1 MLRAGEWLSIAVLG
15 LVVLFIFNSIAFFT
29 FLIGPEG
36 TGPTTT
42 VEPSTAYLQFIFMSL
57 APAIGLSFFTNVL
70 SEGSR
75 LSSLLVLVSGIC
87 LIFGM
92 IYITTLIPMITE
104 IDLPSWV
111 IYAPWVFAGFGIIMV
126 AMGYINYRKRVYVS
140 TKNKEI

>member
-29 FLIGPEG
+29 FLIGPQG

-111 IYAPWVFAGFGIIMV
+111 IYAPWVFSGFGIIMV
-126 AMGYINYRKRVYVS
+126 AMGYINYRKRVYIS

>member
-15 LVVLFIFNSIAFFT
+15 LVVLFIINSIAFFN

-42 VEPSTAYLQFIFMSL
+42 VEPSTAYLQFIFISL

-111 IYAPWVFAGFGIIMV
+111 IYAPWVFSIFGIIMV
-126 AMGYINYRKRVYVS
+126 SMGYINYRKRMYMS
-140 TKNKEI
+140 TKNSEI

>member
-15 LVVLFIFNSIAFFT
+15 LVVLFIINSIAFFN
-29 FLIGPEG
+29 FLIGPER

-42 VEPSTAYLQFIFMSL
+42 VEPSTAYLQFIFISL

-111 IYAPWVFAGFGIIMV
+111 IYAPWVFSIFGIIMV
-126 AMGYINYRKRVYVS
+126 SMGYINYRKRMYMS
-140 TKNKEI
+140 TKNSEI

>member
-29 FLIGPEG
+29 FLIGPQG

-111 IYAPWVFAGFGIIMV
+111 IYAPWVFSGFGIIMV
-126 AMGYINYRKRVYVS
+126 ATGYINYRKRVYIS
-140 TKNKEI
+140 TKNKES

>member
-1 MLRAGEWLSIAVLG
+1 MFRAGEWLSIAVLG

-36 TGPTTT
+36 SGPTTT
-42 VEPSTAYLQFIFMSL
+42 VEPSTAYLQFIFISL

-75 LSSLLVLVSGIC
+75 LSALMVLASGIC
-87 LIFGM
+87 LVLGM

-104 IDLPSWV
+104 IDLPPWV
-111 IYAPWVFAGFGIIMV
+111 VYAPWIFSIFGILMV
-126 AMGYINYRKRVYVS
+126 AMGYINYRKRPYMS
-140 TKNKEI
+140 TKNNEA

>member
-15 LVVLFIFNSIAFFT
+15 LVVLFIFNSIAFFN

-42 VEPSTAYLQFIFMSL
+42 VEPSTAYLQFIFISL

-87 LIFGM
+87 LIFWM
-92 IYITTLIPMITE
+92 IYISTLITMITE

-111 IYAPWVFAGFGIIMV
+111 IYAPWVFSIFGIIMV
-126 AMGYINYRKRVYVS
+126 SMGYINYRKRMYMS
-140 TKNKEI
+140 TKNSEI

>member
-15 LVVLFIFNSIAFFT
+15 LVVLFICNSIAFFN

-42 VEPSTAYLQFIFMSL
+42 VEPSTAYLQFIFISL

-111 IYAPWVFAGFGIIMV
+111 IYAPWVFSIFGIIMV
-126 AMGYINYRKRVYVS
+126 SMGYINYRKRMYMS
-140 TKNKEI
+140 TKNSEI

>member
-1 MLRAGEWLSIAVLG
+1 MFRAGEWLSIAVLG

-29 FLIGPEG
+29 FLIGPAG

-42 VEPSTAYLQFIFMSL
+42 VEPSTAFLQFIFISL
-57 APAIGLSFFTNVL
+57 APAVGLSFFTNVL

-75 LSSLLVLVSGIC
+75 LSSLLVLASGIC

-104 IDLPSWV
+104 IDMPSWV
-111 IYAPWVFAGFGIIMV
+111 TYAPWVFSIFGILMV
-126 AMGYINYRKRVYVS
+126 ALGYINYRKTMYMS
-140 TKNKEI
+140 TRNSEI

>member
-1 MLRAGEWLSIAVLG
+1 MFRAGEWLSIAVLG
-15 LVVLFIFNSIAFFT
+15 LVVLFILNSIAFFT

-36 TGPTTT
+36 IGPTTT

-70 SEGSR
+70 SEGTR
-75 LSSLLVLVSGIC
+75 LSSLLVLASGIC

-111 IYAPWVFAGFGIIMV
+111 VYAPWVFSIFGIIMV
-126 AMGYINYRKRVYVS
+126 AMGYINYRKRMYMS
-140 TKNKEI
+140 TKNNEI

>member
-15 LVVLFIFNSIAFFT
+15 LVVLFIFNSIAFFN

-42 VEPSTAYLQFIFMSL
+42 VEPSTAYLQFIFISL

-111 IYAPWVFAGFGIIMV
+111 IYAPWVFSIFGIIMIS
-126 AMGYINYRKRVYVS
+126 MGYINYRKRMYMS
-140 TKNKEI
+140 TKNSEI

>member
-1 MLRAGEWLSIAVLG
+1 MSIAVLG

-29 FLIGPEG
+29 FLIGPQG

-111 IYAPWVFAGFGIIMV
+111 TYAPWLFSGFGIVMV
-126 AMGYINYRKRVYVS
+126 AMGYINYRKRVYIS
-140 TKNKEI
+140 TKNKES

>member
-29 FLIGPEG
+29 FLIGPQG

-111 IYAPWVFAGFGIIMV
+111 IYAPWVFSGFGIIMV
-126 AMGYINYRKRVYVS
+126 AMGYINYRKRAYVS

>member
-29 FLIGPEG
+29 FLIGPQG

-111 IYAPWVFAGFGIIMV
+111 TYAPWLFSGFGIVMV
-126 AMGYINYRKRVYVS
+126 AMGYINYRKRVYIS
-140 TKNKEI
+140 TKNKEN

>member
-1 MLRAGEWLSIAVLG
+1 MFRAGEWLSIAVLG
-15 LVVLFIFNSIAFFT
+15 LVVLFVFNSIAFFT

-42 VEPSTAYLQFIFMSL
+42 VDPSTAFLQFIFISL

-75 LSSLLVLVSGIC
+75 LSSLLVLASGIC

-104 IDLPSWV
+104 IGLPSWV
-111 IYAPWVFAGFGIIMV
+111 TYAPWVFSIFGVIMV
-126 AMGYINYRKRVYVS
+126 ALGYFNYRKTMYKSAR
-140 TKNKEI
+140 NNEI

>member
-36 TGPTTT
+36 IGPTTT

-57 APAIGLSFFTNVL
+57 APAIVLSFFTHVL
-70 SEGSR
+70 SEGSG
-75 LSSLLVLVSGIC
+75 LSSILVLVSGIC

-111 IYAPWVFAGFGIIMV
+111 IYAPWVFSVFGIIMV

-140 TKNKEI
+140 TKKNEI

>member
-29 FLIGPEG
+29 FLIGPQG

-111 IYAPWVFAGFGIIMV
+111 TYAPWLFSGFGIVMV
-126 AMGYINYRKRVYVS
+126 AMGYINYRKRVYIS
-140 TKNKEI
+140 TKNKES

>member
-15 LVVLFIFNSIAFFT
+15 LVVLFIFNSIAFFN

-111 IYAPWVFAGFGIIMV
+111 TYAPWVFSGFGIVMV
-126 AMGYINYRKRVYVS
+126 AMGYINYRKRVYIS
-140 TKNKEI
+140 TKNKES

>member
-29 FLIGPEG
+29 FLIGPQG

-111 IYAPWVFAGFGIIMV
+111 TYAPWVFSGFGIVMV
-126 AMGYINYRKRVYVS
+126 AMGYINYRKRVYIS
-140 TKNKEI
+140 TKNKES

>member
-15 LVVLFIFNSIAFFT
+15 LVVLFIFNSIAFFN

-42 VEPSTAYLQFIFMSL
+42 VEPSTAYLQFIFISL

-111 IYAPWVFAGFGIIMV
+111 IYAPWVFSIFGIIMV
-126 AMGYINYRKRVYVS
+126 SIGYINYRKRMYMS
-140 TKNKEI
+140 TKNSEI

>member
-15 LVVLFIFNSIAFFT
+15 LVVLFIFNSIAFFN

-42 VEPSTAYLQFIFMSL
+42 VEPSTAYLQFIFISL

-111 IYAPWVFAGFGIIMV
+111 IYAPWVFSIFGVIMV
-126 AMGYINYRKRVYVS
+126 SMGYINYRKRMHVS
-140 TKNKEI
+140 TKNSEI

>member
-1 MLRAGEWLSIAVLG
+1 MLRVGEWLSIAVLG
-15 LVVLFIFNSIAFFT
+15 LVVLFIFNSIAFFN
-29 FLIGPEG
+29 FLIGPER

-42 VEPSTAYLQFIFMSL
+42 VEPSTAYLQFIFISL

-111 IYAPWVFAGFGIIMV
+111 IYAPWVFSIFGIIMV
-126 AMGYINYRKRVYVS
+126 SMGYINYRKRMYMS
-140 TKNKEI
+140 TKNSEI

>member
-1 MLRAGEWLSIAVLG
+1 MFRAGEWLSIAVLG
-15 LVVLFIFNSIAFFT
+15 LVILFIFTSIAFFT

-42 VEPSTAYLQFIFMSL
+42 VEPSTAFFQFIFISL

-75 LSSLLVLVSGIC
+75 FSAILVLASGIC
-87 LIFGM
+87 LVIGM
-92 IYITTLIPMITE
+92 FYVTTLIPLITE

-111 IYAPWVFAGFGIIMV
+111 SLAPWVFSIFGMILV
-126 AMGYINYRKRVYVS
+126 AMGYRNYRKSVRMS
-140 TKNKEI
+140 AQNSEL

>member
-29 FLIGPEG
+29 FLIGPKG

-42 VEPSTAYLQFIFMSL
+42 VEPSTAFLQFIFMSL

-111 IYAPWVFAGFGIIMV
+111 IYAPWVFSGFGIIMV
-126 AMGYINYRKRVYVS
+126 AMGYINYRKRAYVS

>member
-1 MLRAGEWLSIAVLG
+1 MFRAGEWLSIAVLG
-15 LVVLFIFNSIAFFT
+15 LIILFIFTSVAFFT

-42 VEPSTAYLQFIFMSL
+42 VDPSTAYIQFIFISL

-75 LSSLLVLVSGIC
+75 LSALLILVSGIC

-92 IYITTLIPMITE
+92 FYVTTLIPMITE
-104 IDLPSWV
+104 IELPPWV
-111 IYAPWVFAGFGIIMV
+111 VYAPWVFSIFGILLI
-126 AMGYINYRKRVYVS
+126 AIGYINYRKRAFMS
-140 TKNKEI
+140 PRNNEF

>member
-15 LVVLFIFNSIAFFT
+15 LVTLFILNSIAFFT
-29 FLIGPEG
+29 FLVGPQG

-42 VEPSTAYLQFIFMSL
+42 VEPSTAYLQFIFISL

-75 LSSLLVLVSGIC
+75 LASLLVIAAGIC

-92 IYITTLIPMITE
+92 MYITTLIPMITE

-111 IYAPWVFAGFGIIMV
+111 MYAPWVFSLFGIIMV
-126 AMGYINYRKRVYVS
+126 AVGYRNYRKRVFVS
-140 TKNKEI
+140 TKNSGI